1 MDFKE
6 IKNARYLES
15 GAIDCEVLF
24 EEMEEYLPYTAI
36 PDDTT
41 ETGQTL
47 WGALM
52 NGEFG
57 EIAPFEAT
65 PEMTEAAKEQK
76 LQEIGAWRDAQE
88 NSEFVFE
95 FDGHRWDCGKISQ
108 SRLTPVVAAA
118 KSNILPDGFFW
129 TDADNNDVA
138 MTPERLI
145 QLDSA
150 MTQAVV
156 AQGFKI
162 HEHQRQMKE
171 DVATLNSL
179 EDIRLYRVGWDRA

>member
-1 MDFKE
+1 KE

-24 EEMEEYLPYTAI
+24 EEMEEYLPYTTI

-65 PEMTEAAKEQK
+65 PEMIEAAKEQK
-76 LQEIGAWRDAQE
+76 LQEIGAW
-88 NSEFVFE
+88 
-95 FDGHRWDCGKISQ
+95 
-108 SRLTPVVAAA
+108 
-118 KSNILPDGFFW
+118 
-129 TDADNNDVA
+129 
-138 MTPERLI
+138 
-145 QLDSA
+145 
-150 MTQAVV
+150 
-156 AQGFKI
+156 
-162 HEHQRQMKE
+162 
-171 DVATLNSL
+171 
-179 EDIRLYRVGWDRA
+179 